1 MKTVP
6 LSKTLSLPETVSNM
20 PSDKFSIRSRLI
32 SFTHAARGIR
42 QFVWHEHNARIH
54 LVATICVLV
63 AAIILKIKGA
73 EAAILAIVTGFVW
86 VAEITNTV
94 IERLSDHI
102 TRERHPEIKI
112 IKDLAAGAVLVAA
125 IIAVIAGLFIFI
137 PKII

>member
-1 MKTVP
+1 MQQ
-6 LSKTLSLPETVSNM
+6 ER
-20 PSDKFSIRSRLI
+20 FSVRSRLI
-32 SFTHAARGIR
+32 SFTHAFRGIR

-54 LVATICVLV
+54 LAATICVIIAAV
-63 AAIILKIKGA
+63 ALKIKGV

-86 VAEITNTV
+86 VAEIVNTA
-94 IERLSDHI
+94 IEHLANHI
-102 TRERHPEIKI
+102 TKERHPEIKI